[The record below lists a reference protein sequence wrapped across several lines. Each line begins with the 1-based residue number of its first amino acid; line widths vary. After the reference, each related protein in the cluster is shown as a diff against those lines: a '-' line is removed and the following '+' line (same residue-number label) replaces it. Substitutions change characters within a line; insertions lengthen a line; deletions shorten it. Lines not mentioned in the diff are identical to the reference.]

1 MSARLVLSSA
11 FISKIGP
18 TPYPLWDIT
27 PPWMLLITVHF
38 KLYNI
43 FVCVLFCVWMSTIRW
58 KHLSKC
64 MVGRYVDVKEC
75 NINTHRPP
83 YGDPQTPK
91 LNYDVAGVPLGP
103 SVKWHIE
110 YTEIVA
116 RCVIHI
122 QTCSPG
128 LVRSLHFAVI
138 KNKTMALREWTLACE
153 NARTALR
160 E

>member
-91 LNYDVAGVPLGP
+91 LNYDVAGVPMGP
-103 SVKWHIE
+103 SVKWHME
-110 YTEIVA
+110 
-116 RCVIHI
+116 
-122 QTCSPG
+122 
-128 LVRSLHFAVI
+128 
-138 KNKTMALREWTLACE
+138 
-153 NARTALR
+153 
-160 E
+160 